1 MKVNNN
7 FASHTPYPSYQNQSN
22 PYPQHKW
29 NSRGSKAVVWRC
41 VTRLDNPAKCQ
52 ARTIKEDLLHEV
64 IVEVINFLIE
74 DSDYLDTLE
83 ENIKEVLN
91 HQHDENVEDVDDQ
104 LHELQKQLYINGNE
118 KEEYERLAEQIY
130 DLREK
135 KQVLL
140 IANATNEDKRRR
152 LADIKACF
160 KGQHIKLEKY
170 DESIV
175 NRLVKQ
181 VRVYDESLEILLT
194 SGMVIKVD
202 K

>member
-7 FASHTPYPSYQNQSN
+7 FASHIPYPSYQNQSN

-29 NSRGSKAVVWRC
+29 NSRGSKSVVWRC
-41 VTRLDNPAKCQ
+41 ITRMDSPSKCQ
-52 ARTIKEDLLHEV
+52 ARTVKEDMLHEV
-64 IVEVINFLIE
+64 IVEVINSLIE

-83 ENIKEVLN
+83 MNIKEVLN
-91 HQHDENVEDVDDQ
+91 KKYDETVEDVDDQ

-160 KGQHIKLEKY
+160 KGQHIKLEEY
-170 DESIV
+170 NESLV
-175 NRLVKQ
+175 NRLREE
-181 VRVYDESLEILLT
+181 VRVKEDSLEVKLKTGEIIT
-194 SGMVIKVD
+194 IEK
-202 K
+202 

>member
-1 MKVNNN
+1 MD
-7 FASHTPYPSYQNQSN
+7 SPS
-22 PYPQHKW
+22 
-29 NSRGSKAVVWRC
+29 
-41 VTRLDNPAKCQ
+41 KCQ
-52 ARTIKEDLLHEV
+52 ARTVKEDLLHKV
-64 IVEVINFLIE
+64 IVEVINSLID

-91 HQHDENVEDVDDQ
+91 QKYDETVEDVDDQ

-118 KEEYERLAEQIY
+118 KDEYERLAEQIY
-130 DLREK
+130 ELREK
-135 KQVLL
+135 KQALL
-140 IANATNEDKRRR
+140 IANATKEDKRRR
-152 LADIKACF
+152 LADIKAF
-160 KGQHIKLEKY
+160 YKGQHIKLEKY